1 MLSFIL
7 RSHREKTLVGYLL
20 LMATAAALLCENSSW
35 RTLYHAIVDSPIHP
49 LLTINLHEIINEG
62 LLVIFFFLIGLEVK
76 YEIVAGNLQ
85 TFKSIM
91 HPAVAALGGVLV
103 PALIYVFFNLHT
115 PDTQAGWAI
124 PTATDIAFAVGI
136 LSLGGNKVP
145 HVIKTLLV
153 TIAIFDDILAIV
165 IIAIFYSDTVY
176 LSPLLITSAAIVG
189 MRALVKWE
197 YKPMAY
203 YIIPAVIVWI
213 SILYSGI
220 HTTISGFIIALCL
233 PSYAIQKNTLN
244 TKKLIH
250 TMEPWVNYIILP
262 VFALANAGVYVL
274 DIQQSDLINPV
285 SRGIMLGLL
294 LGKPIGICAL
304 SYAYR
309 FISSTQLPDVKTKTF
324 VAMSFLC
331 GIGFTMSLFIG
342 NLAFEHSNPE
352 YIRWVKIGVLRGSF
366 IAGLIGLLLLKSD
379 TFYTATKE
387 EQRDG

>member
-7 RSHREKTLVGYLL
+7 RSHIEKTLVGYLL
-20 LMATAAALLCENSSW
+20 LVATAAALLCENSSW
-35 RTLYHAIVDSPIHP
+35 KTLYHTIIDSPLHP
-49 LLTINLHEIINEG
+49 MLPINLHEIINEG

-91 HPAVAALGGVLV
+91 HPAVAALGGVLA
-103 PALIYVFFNLHT
+103 PAIIYLLFNLHT
-115 PDTQAGWAI
+115 PETQVGWAI

-136 LSLGGNKVP
+136 LSLGGSKVP
-145 HVIKTLLV
+145 HVIKTQLV
-153 TIAIFDDILAIV
+153 TIAIFDDILAII
-165 IIAIFYSDTVY
+165 IIAVFYSNTVY
-176 LSPLLITSAAIVG
+176 LSPLIITAAAVVF
-189 MRALVKWE
+189 MRVLAKWD

-203 YIIPAVIVWI
+203 YIIPAFMVWI

-233 PSYAIQKNTLN
+233 PSYTIQKNTLN

-262 VFALANAGVYVL
+262 VFALANAGVYIL
-274 DIQQSDLINPV
+274 DIQQTDLINPV

-309 FISSTQLPDVKTKTF
+309 LISRAQLPDVNTKTF

-342 NLAFEHSNPE
+342 TLAFERSNPE

-366 IAGLIGLLLLKSD
+366 IAGLIGLFLLKID
-379 TFYTATKE
+379 TFFTATEE